1 MLMLRINWN
10 YQKGEGKVTVTPD
23 FREASWVTKADLL
36 QDAIYE
42 LEEMYN
48 QTLKN
53 YGRKDDERKE

>member
-1 MLMLRINWN
+1 M
-10 YQKGEGKVTVTPD
+10 TVTPD

-36 QDAIYE
+36 QDAIHE

>member
-10 YQKGEGKVTVTPD
+10 NQKGEGKVTVTPD
-23 FREASWVTKADLL
+23 FREADWITKADLL

-48 QTLKN
+48 QTLKDFK
-53 YGRKDDERKE
+53 GKDDASKE

>member
-23 FREASWVTKADLL
+23 FREADWITKADLL
-36 QDAIYE
+36 QDAMHE

-48 QTLKN
+48 QTLKDFK
-53 YGRKDDERKE
+53 GKDDASKE